1 MVLSIEHDHDNIAI
15 LSWNW
20 KKRGIDLFLLGGPAH
35 VDGWL
40 RCALMKYILNRYLS
54 QNKIWFNAYMT
65 VVLKKKKNDWSFNIE
80 YLNVM
85 CCTFISFNAYMTVN
99 GLICVYVRAYNF
111 IYRWKL
117 LKASFLFFGW
127 HIDIQ

>member
-1 MVLSIEHDHDNIAI
+1 MEINQDSYLHNNILVLSIEHDQDNIAV

-40 RCALMKYILNRYLS
+40 RCVLMKYILNQYLS

-65 VVLKKKKNDWSFNIE
+65 VVRFVICWLHTNVIIFVCILLFTKKNA
-80 YLNVM
+80 M
-85 CCTFISFNAYMTVN
+85 CCTFISFNA
-99 GLICVYVRAYNF
+99 
-111 IYRWKL
+111 
-117 LKASFLFFGW
+117 
-127 HIDIQ
+127 

>member
-65 VVLKKKKNDWSFNIE
+65 VVLKKKKMIEALTLNIWMSCVAHL
-80 YLNVM
+80 YLL
-85 CCTFISFNAYMTVN
+85 T
-99 GLICVYVRAYNF
+99 
-111 IYRWKL
+111 
-117 LKASFLFFGW
+117 
-127 HIDIQ
+127 HIWQ